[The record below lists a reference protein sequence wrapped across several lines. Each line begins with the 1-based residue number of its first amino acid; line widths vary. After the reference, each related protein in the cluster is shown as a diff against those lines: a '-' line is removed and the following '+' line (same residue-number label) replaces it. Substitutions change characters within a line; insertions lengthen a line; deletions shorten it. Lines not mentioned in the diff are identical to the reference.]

1 MLDSII
7 LQIKYLSEQIPIEP
21 FVFVG
26 GFIEE
31 IIAPIPSP
39 LIMTVA
45 GSALHMQQKGV
56 FVLIFISVLAA
67 IGKTLGSWLIYV
79 VSDRAEDVIMHKFGK
94 WLGVTHK
101 DIESIGRYFDKS
113 WKDDVLLV
121 ILRALPLIPG
131 APIAVVC
138 GIIKLS
144 PKTYIRSTFVGTL
157 LRSLMFGFFGYVGL
171 ANYQVFMDSV
181 NALETVGKIILTLS
195 VLGVGMWIYYLRKH
209 GGVHNWIQKRFRTK
223 KY

>member
-1 MLDSII
+1 MLDSLIEQ
-7 LQIKYLSEQIPIEP
+7 LKYLSGQIPIEP

-45 GSALHMQQKGV
+45 GSMLHMQQKGV
-56 FVLIFISVLAA
+56 FVLIFISILTA

-79 VSDRAEDVIMHKFGK
+79 ISDRAEDIVMNKFGK

-101 DIESIGRYFDKS
+101 DIESMGKYFDKS

-121 ILRALPLIPG
+121 ILRTFPLIPG

-138 GIIKLS
+138 GVIKLS
-144 PKTYIRSTFVGTL
+144 PKTYIRSTFLGTF
-157 LRSLMFGFFGYVGL
+157 LRSLLFGFVGYAGL

-181 NALETVGKIILTLS
+181 NAFETVGKIILVLS
-195 VLGVGMWIYYLRKH
+195 VLGFGIWIYYLRKH
-209 GGVHNWIQKRFRTK
+209 GGVHNWIRKRFGERRG
-223 KY
+223 